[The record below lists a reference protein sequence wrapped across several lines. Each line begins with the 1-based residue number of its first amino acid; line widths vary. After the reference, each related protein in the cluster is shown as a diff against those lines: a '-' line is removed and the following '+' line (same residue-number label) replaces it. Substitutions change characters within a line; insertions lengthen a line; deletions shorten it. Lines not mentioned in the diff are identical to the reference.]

1 MCILHQK
8 KSLCSLLVPTPVSTP
23 KFPLFPEIDFPANCL
38 YGKKCTCS
46 VFKHE
51 ARLRSTCVSPASM
64 RYIMDEKHNHRLDI
78 IKARRQ
84 RKDVKSYMHSISSF
98 LHTQKQSLLTGFLLI
113 VAAMLLFG
121 IFSQFQPPRTS
132 MPPDVAT
139 VLDYR
144 TFLEQA
150 KARNVLAVVIQGDEI
165 HGLLATPFQ
174 GRNSPKIT
182 PGARL
187 SSKYTADIEVWSR
200 YVSGYPSRS
209 HIPSPPTIDARR
221 VIYTLLPGSGDVNFM
236 PLLLNSHVVVKTLPV
251 AQLPPWLAQLW
262 KSIPT
267 VFFVLIL
274 LLALTPNGTSRSFR
288 SLDDRVTGVGKSRTH
303 LFERVKETSE
313 PRQTGKKTAFD
324 RPAAKKVQGDLEP
337 PATFADVAG
346 IDEVR
351 IEVEEIVQF
360 LRSPERFSR
369 LGARIPRGALLVG
382 PPGTGKTLLAKA
394 VAGEA
399 GVPFFSM
406 SASEF
411 VEMIVGVGASRV
423 RNLFNE
429 ARRSAPCVIFI
440 DELDA
445 VGRKR
450 SMRISG
456 NDERDQTLN
465 QLLVEL
471 DGFDSRQA
479 VVVLAATNR
488 VDILDKAL
496 LRPGRF
502 DRHITLSLPDRV
514 GREAILK
521 VHTRHT
527 PLHEDVSLERLS
539 RLTTGMNGA
548 DLANLVNEAALTAAR
563 QDL

>member
-1 MCILHQK
+1 
-8 KSLCSLLVPTPVSTP
+8 
-23 KFPLFPEIDFPANCL
+23 
-38 YGKKCTCS
+38 
-46 VFKHE
+46 
-51 ARLRSTCVSPASM
+51 
-64 RYIMDEKHNHRLDI
+64 MDEKHNHRLDI

-132 MPPDVAT
+132 MPPDGAT

-144 TFLEQA
+144 TFIEQV
-150 KARNVLAVVIQGDEI
+150 KARNV
-165 HGLLATPFQ
+165 
-174 GRNSPKIT
+174 
-182 PGARL
+182 
-187 SSKYTADIEVWSR
+187 
-200 YVSGYPSRS
+200 
-209 HIPSPPTIDARR
+209 
-221 VIYTLLPGSGDVNFM
+221 
-236 PLLLNSHVVVKTLPV
+236 
-251 AQLPPWLAQLW
+251 
-262 KSIPT
+262 PT

-274 LLALTPNGTSRSFR
+274 LLALAPKGTSRSFR
-288 SLDDRVTGVGKSRTH
+288 SLDDRITGVGKSRTH

-313 PRQTGKKTAFD
+313 PRQTGKKTASD
-324 RPAAKKVQGDLEP
+324 RTVAKKVQGDLEP

-445 VGRKR
+445 VGRQR
-450 SMRISG
+450 SMGMMG

-539 RLTTGMNGA
+539 RLTTGMSGA

-563 QDL
+563 QDLERLTFRCFEEALARVQLGALRPLVMSEADRRIIAFHEGGHALVAYHLP